1 MRNLHH
7 SQPQFARTALRACAL
22 AAAMLAS
29 TQVQAQESEPATW
42 TFGGFGSFGVVHSD
56 YAEADFTSSALKG
69 EGAGATRSLSPVPDS
84 RLGAQIGYRH
94 DRKWSS
100 VLQVGTEHRFD
111 GTYRTEIEWGNIKYQ
126 ATPDLALRV
135 GRIALPI
142 FLAADYRKIGYA
154 YPWVRTPVE
163 VYGGVPITNNDG
175 VDVAYRWRLGG
186 VKHTT
191 QVFWGKTDI
200 YLTKTTDVK
209 ARDMGGIT
217 HTAEHGATT
226 VRLSAFKA
234 NLNVNIVR
242 DLLDAFRLFGPQGVA
257 IADKYDIINK
267 RTTGFAVGLNYDP
280 GNWFLMA
287 EAGRMSSKTF
297 FSTSYGGY
305 VSSGLRTGEFTPY
318 VGYAFTRGKQFKDEK
333 GLSLAGLPPQFAYVG
348 AQLNDN
354 LGQLLATVAV
364 QSNLS
369 AGVRWDFRPDMALK
383 LQYER
388 ITPRKGSRGTLRNAT
403 PAFESDR
410 AVNVTSA
417 VLDFVF

>member
-1 MRNLHH
+1 MHNLPH
-7 SQPQFARTALRACAL
+7 SQPRLVRTVLRACAL
-22 AAAMLAS
+22 AAAILAS
-29 TQVQAQESEPATW
+29 SQAQAQESEPATW

-69 EGAGATRSLSPVPDS
+69 EGAGLTRSFSPVPDS

-100 VLQVGTEHRFD
+100 VLQVGMEHRFD
-111 GTYRTEIEWGNIKYQ
+111 GTFRTEIEWGNVKYQ

-163 VYGGVPITNNDG
+163 VYGGVPITNSDG
-175 VDVAYRWRLGG
+175 IDIAYRWRFGG

-191 QVFWGKTDI
+191 QLFWGQTDI

-209 ARDMGGIT
+209 ARDLGGIT
-217 HTAEHGATT
+217 HTAEFGATT
-226 VRLSAFKA
+226 MRLSAFKA
-234 NLNVNIVR
+234 NLDVNIVR
-242 DLLDAFRLFGPQGVA
+242 DLLDAFRPFGPQGVA
-257 IADKYDIINK
+257 IADKYDVINK
-267 RTTGFAVGLNYDP
+267 RTAGFALGVNYDP

-287 EAGRMSSKTF
+287 EGGRMSSDSF
-297 FSTSYGGY
+297 FSTSYGAY
-305 VSSGLRTGEFTPY
+305 ISSGLRSGAFTPY
-318 VGYAFTRGKQFKDEK
+318 VAYAYTRGEQFKDEK
-333 GLSLAGLPPQFAYVG
+333 GLTLTGLPPQYAQVG
-348 AQLNDN
+348 AQLNYG
-354 LGQLLATVAV
+354 LGQLLDSIAV

-383 LQYER
+383 IQYER
-388 ITPRKGSRGTLRNAT
+388 VTPRKGSRGTLRNAT
-403 PAFESDR
+403 PAFQSGR
-410 AVNVTSA
+410 TVNVTSA